1 MPTEEYPVV
10 QEISDDAKMTI
21 ANEAAKQRKN
31 FRNLAKLRLD
41 TLPNTNIE
49 EEIFDSEKQVVVK
62 KKRRM
67 TKAEWA
73 TSWHA
78 PMLAQASRFKRIE
91 DEMRKPDQEGEDGIE
106 EATADQV
113 GETGVPKASG
123 ERRIHARPTEIRSR
137 ITEDTRRAL
146 RSKTH

>member
-1 MPTEEYPVV
+1 VPTEEYSVV
-10 QEISDDAKMTI
+10 QEISDDAKITI

-49 EEIFDSEKQVVVK
+49 EEVFDSEKQVVVK

-67 TKAEWA
+67 TKTEWA
-73 TSWHA
+73 TSWHG

-91 DEMRKPDQEGEDGIE
+91 DEMRGPP
-106 EATADQV
+106 ADQV
-113 GETGVPKASG
+113 GEAGIPEAN
-123 ERRIHARPTEIRSR
+123 PTEIRGR
-137 ITEDTRRAL
+137 ITEDTRQAL
-146 RSKTH
+146 RTKTPGRKR

>member
-49 EEIFDSEKQVVVK
+49 EEVFDSEKQIVVK
-62 KKRRM
+62 KRRRM

-91 DEMRKPDQEGEDGIE
+91 DEMRKPEEGEGGIE
-106 EATADQV
+106 EAPADQM
-113 GETGVPKASG
+113 GEAGIPETSG
-123 ERRIHARPTEIRSR
+123 AGRIHARPTEVRSR

>member
-1 MPTEEYPVV
+1 
-10 QEISDDAKMTI
+10 MTI

-49 EEIFDSEKQVVVK
+49 EEVFDSEKQIVVK

-73 TSWHA
+73 TSWHG

-91 DEMRKPDQEGEDGIE
+91 DEMRGAP
-106 EATADQV
+106 ADQV
-113 GETGVPKASG
+113 GEAGIPEAS
-123 ERRIHARPTEIRSR
+123 PTEIRGR
-137 ITEDTRRAL
+137 ITEDTRQAL
-146 RSKTH
+146 KTKTLGRKR